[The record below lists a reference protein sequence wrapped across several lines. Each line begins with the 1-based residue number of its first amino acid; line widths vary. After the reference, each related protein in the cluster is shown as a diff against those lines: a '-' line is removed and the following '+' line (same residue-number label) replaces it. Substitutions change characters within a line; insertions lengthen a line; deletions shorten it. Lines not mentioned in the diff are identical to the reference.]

1 MATGGQTGFKSGVAT
16 IPVANGGKVIVDVQ
30 VHNVGDTAYPS
41 AVLMNNVQ
49 LK

>member
-1 MATGGQTGFKSGVAT
+1 MTTGGQTGFKSSVAMV
-16 IPVANGGKVIVDVQ
+16 PVANGGKVIVDVQ

-41 AVLMNNVQ
+41 AVLMNSVQ

>member
-1 MATGGQTGFKSGVAT
+1 MDRPASSQVSTVT
-16 IPVANGGKVIVDVQ
+16 IPVANGGKVVDVQ